1 MIYMKANM
9 TPKEV
14 YDFLISN
21 DDIFNIYKEIENK
34 ENENGGYAF
43 HNYKHVENVSK
54 IAEKILTDLNFDENT
69 IYKCKIAC
77 LLHDLGALLG
87 KDGHAQRSYEYSKKL
102 FKDNNIVFEDSEIVL
117 NAIKNHS
124 SYFESDNILVLS
136 IILADKL
143 DITKTRITQAGKKV
157 QGNRQYQ
164 HIEDITIHIENK
176 EMILNFITDG
186 NIDIREVNEYYFTS
200 KVFRAIEAFSKKMDL
215 KYCILMDN
223 KTWTFD
229 I

>member
-1 MIYMKANM
+1 MQVNM

-14 YDFLISN
+14 YDFLNSN
-21 DDIFNIYKEIENK
+21 DDIIKIYKEIENE
-34 ENENGGYAF
+34 ENKDGGYAF
-43 HNYKHVENVSK
+43 HNYKHVQNVSK

-77 LLHDLGALLG
+77 LLHDVGALRG
-87 KDGHAQRSYEYSKKL
+87 KEGHAQRSYEYAKKL
-102 FKDNNIVFEDSEIVL
+102 FQDNNILFEDSEIVL

-124 SYFESDNILVLS
+124 SYFESDNIIILS

-143 DITKTRITQAGKKV
+143 DITKTRITQAGKKIK
-157 QGNRQYQ
+157 GNRQYQ
-164 HIEDITIHIENK
+164 HIEDIIIHIENK
-176 EMILNFITDG
+176 EMTLNFITDG

-200 KVFRAIEAFSKKMDL
+200 KVFRAIEAFSNKMDL
-215 KYCILMDN
+215 RYYIFMDN
-223 KTWTFD
+223 KPWILD